1 MRLATIGGRDSSESC
16 WPTFPATAGVCD
28 ANACILGKSSP
39 AAVAAAGQPIQ
50 SPTSLATPIRRVGR
64 PSQGGP
70 ALLEGEIRD
79 SPIPHESL
87 APDQAASDRRAPPGK
102 ADYSAKKSSKRPE
115 KTTDNIEKAT
125 KKKKTEQ
132 ELDAPGKKEKTK
144 KTDQHAPP
152 GKADD
157 ADKKSSKRPE
167 KTTENIEKVTK
178 KKKTER
184 ELDVPGK
191 KEKTKKTD
199 QHAAPGEADDADK
212 TSSKRPEKTTANTE
226 KDMETGQELDVPGE
240 QEEMKKTDD
249 VQQKDATRQ
258 WLEKEYIRQSG
269 TQAGKKYLMW
279 QSPAGERFRTRAAA
293 EAAGFAS

>member
-1 MRLATIGGRDSSESC
+1 M
-16 WPTFPATAGVCD
+16 
-28 ANACILGKSSP
+28 
-39 AAVAAAGQPIQ
+39 
-50 SPTSLATPIRRVGR
+50 
-64 PSQGGP
+64 
-70 ALLEGEIRD
+70 
-79 SPIPHESL
+79 
-87 APDQAASDRRAPPGK
+87 
-102 ADYSAKKSSKRPE
+102 
-115 KTTDNIEKAT
+115 
-125 KKKKTEQ
+125 
-132 ELDAPGKKEKTK
+132 
-144 KTDQHAPP
+144 
-152 GKADD
+152 
-157 ADKKSSKRPE
+157 
-167 KTTENIEKVTK
+167 
-178 KKKTER
+178 
-184 ELDVPGK
+184 PGK